1 MHRHESGRS
10 YAAYQEKVTEQH
22 LLPLFRRLGAPL
34 DRPILDVGCNK
45 GGCVVSL
52 ASALPVPVHGVDIT
66 LADLEVA
73 RALAAEVGAENARF
87 DALDITRDPLPERR
101 YGLILLRDVVEHLS
115 DVGAALARL
124 HELIEPDG
132 RLYVTFPP
140 WRGPYAGHQHNAKSA
155 AKFMPWLHAL
165 SPDTFLSLLE
175 RWEGDRADW
184 LADERQICANRL
196 TRRAFEKL
204 LDRHGWE
211 IRYRETY
218 FSRPAFLRMGLPT
231 VRNGPLGRIPGIG
244 EVVTTAC
251 EYLLSPR
258 ASGGGQPPAP

>member
-1 MHRHESGRS
+1 MDTHRHASGKS
-10 YAAYQEKVTEQH
+10 YAAYQERVTDEH
-22 LLPLFRRLGAPL
+22 LLPLFRRLGVPL

-45 GGCVVSL
+45 GGCVVAL
-52 ASALPVPVHGVDIT
+52 ATQLDVPVHGVDVT

-73 RALAAEVGAENARF
+73 RAVAAEAGADNTRF
-87 DALDITRDPLPERR
+87 DPLDITSDPLPDRR
-101 YGLILLRDVVEHLS
+101 YGLLLLRDVVEHLS
-115 DVGAALARL
+115 DVGSALARL

-140 WRGPYAGHQHNAKSA
+140 WRGPYAGHQHNARSA

-165 SPDTFLSLLE
+165 APGAFLSLLE
-175 RWEGDRADW
+175 RWEGDRVDW

-196 TRRAFEKL
+196 TRRAFESL

-218 FSRPAFLRMGLPT
+218 LSRPAFLRMGLPT
-231 VRNGPLGRIPGIG
+231 VRNGPIGRIPGVG
-244 EVVTTAC
+244 EMVTTAC
-251 EYLLSPR
+251 EYLLAPR
-258 ASGGGQPPAP
+258 